1 MQAFLPSILHH
12 AVIFV
17 VQDHIHYNFPEPSGE
32 SDSVWLQVAPY
43 PFFRRASFFLPALPV
58 RCAQRTASR
67 AQYRPR
73 SRSNRCRSPHFATRS
88 NGTSGFGCNHS
99 FWPVCL
105 ISLCFLHG
113 KDSRQRKNIFFL
125 IQCSLIAFQSAVLSV
140 PPCLSRY
147 DPTLPAD
154 QWLRAEDPAGP
165 APNPRLSQR
174 SSAEATTA
182 PDIFTAGVLVEEPG
196 VDGLQADW
204 VADDLAAEDGEN
216 SGSAQV
222 SHFYV

>member
-1 MQAFLPSILHH
+1 MDSCDNHARFL
-12 AVIFV
+12 
-17 VQDHIHYNFPEPSGE
+17 
-32 SDSVWLQVAPY
+32 
-43 PFFRRASFFLPALPV
+43 
-58 RCAQRTASR
+58 SR

-88 NGTSGFGCNHS
+88 NRTSGFGCNHS

-105 ISLCFLHG
+105 ISLCFWPG

-147 DPTLPAD
+147 DPTLPVD
-154 QWLRAEDPAGP
+154 QWHRAEDPAGP
-165 APNPRLSQR
+165 AP
-174 SSAEATTA
+174 
-182 PDIFTAGVLVEEPG
+182 EEPG

>member
-1 MQAFLPSILHH
+1 MDSCDNHARFL
-12 AVIFV
+12 
-17 VQDHIHYNFPEPSGE
+17 
-32 SDSVWLQVAPY
+32 
-43 PFFRRASFFLPALPV
+43 
-58 RCAQRTASR
+58 SR

-88 NGTSGFGCNHS
+88 NRTSGFGCNHS

-105 ISLCFLHG
+105 ISLCFWPG

-147 DPTLPAD
+147 DPTLPVD
-154 QWLRAEDPAGP
+154 QWHRAEDPAGP
-165 APNPRLSQR
+165 APNPR

-182 PDIFTAGVLVEEPG
+182 PDIFTAGALVEEPG

-222 SHFYV
+222 SHIYV